1 MALNSFYSSQVSGGH
16 RRHRTQRGLSLVELL
31 VGVAIGLLVTL
42 AALGVVSFTRM
53 SSTTV
58 SDTVRLQ
65 QNASFIMRVV
75 GMQLRQARSVAP
87 LTSQQDAGIGSIG
100 YGAYQGTVPPGGA
113 VEVAVFGT
121 EGGANPD
128 SITISTGSLPNLTF
142 DCLGFE
148 QLPSNTIVSTL
159 DINAGSLRCRTPAN
173 NEPMVGNVEDLQI
186 WYGVRDPL
194 TGNVRYLDANQ
205 TAAAGWTT
213 VGTVM
218 VCVRMA
224 GTSQLAPNLGAG
236 NNFLGCQNEVV
247 PWDGRVRRVFRRVFA
262 LRNIA

>member
-1 MALNSFYSSQVSGGH
+1 MALKPPHSSRVPSK
-16 RRHRTQRGLSLVELL
+16 RRPGLAQRGVSLVELL

-87 LTSQQDAGIGSIG
+87 VTSQQDAANGSIG
-100 YGAYQGTVPPGGA
+100 YGAYQGTIPPGGA

-159 DINAGSLRCRTPAN
+159 QINAGSLSCQTPAN
-173 NEPMVGNVEDLQI
+173 NQPMVGNVEDLQI
-186 WYGVRDPL
+186 WYGVRNPA
-194 TGNVRYLDANQ
+194 TGNVQYLDANQ
-205 TAAAGWTT
+205 ATAAGWTT

-218 VCVRMA
+218 VCVRLA
-224 GTSQLAPNLGAG
+224 GTSQMVPNLAG
-236 NNFLGCQNEVV
+236 NNFLGCQNEIV
-247 PWDGRVRRVFRRVFA
+247 PWDGRVRRVFRRVFT
-262 LRNIA
+262 LRNLA